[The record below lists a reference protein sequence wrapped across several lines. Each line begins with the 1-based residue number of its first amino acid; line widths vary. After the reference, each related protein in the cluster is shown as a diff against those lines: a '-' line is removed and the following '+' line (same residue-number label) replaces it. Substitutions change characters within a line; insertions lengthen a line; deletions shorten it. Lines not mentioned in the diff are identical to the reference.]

1 MTEILG
7 FLRSRMFEIVTI
19 LGALTLC
26 FKQPKRKNG
35 WIWFALAVAADLA
48 FNVLWADWMRSH
60 PGGMAYNLVRYFGQF
75 FFVLGIVYVWLD
87 CRLLTAVFVAT
98 TAYSMQQLAGRLS
111 GALGILLAP
120 EGRSK
125 LVDFLLL
132 LLCVLAVFIVTLLL
146 FRRRNRGYSRV
157 IQIANPAQLIIT
169 TLALAVM
176 IVIEEIDLPMI
187 RSVTDRTINLAN
199 YLSSAI
205 FALMIIILEFNVLQ
219 RHDLEEELAV
229 TRRILEEERKQY
241 EREKE
246 VVEVINIKCHDLR
259 HQLQAVGQSIP
270 EHEKEQIQEAVRQY
284 DTRVK
289 TGNRALDVV
298 LTMKRMICEGSDIEF
313 SCLVNGAL
321 LNFMEESDIYSLFG
335 NLLDNAIEEARHFDS
350 EHRVISLSVAQE
362 QQFVLIH
369 EENFIQAV
377 PQMVDGIP
385 QTTKADK
392 ENHGFGVRS
401 MRLIAEKYNGHFM
414 IHVDK
419 SLFRLDIMLPIP
431 PAEGWRISRNPGG
444 CALLR
449 RSFLLRKMMLRV
461 TKGRFQP

>member
-1 MTEILG
+1 MAEILG
-7 FLRSRMFEIVTI
+7 FLRSRMFELVTI
-19 LGALTLC
+19 LGALTLS
-26 FKQPKRKNG
+26 FRQPKRKRG
-35 WIWFALAVAADLA
+35 WWWLALTVAVNLV
-48 FNVLWADWMRSH
+48 FSVFWADWMRSH
-60 PGGMAYNLVRYFGQF
+60 PGNMAYSLVRYFGQF
-75 FFVLGIVYVWLD
+75 FFVLGITYVWLD
-87 CRLLTAVFVAT
+87 CKLLTAVFVAT
-98 TAYSMQQLAGRLS
+98 TAYSMQQLSGRLN

-120 EGRSK
+120 EMRSRTADFFS
-125 LVDFLLL
+125 LV
-132 LLCVLAVFIVTLLL
+132 LCVLAVFSVTLLL
-146 FRRRNRGYSRV
+146 FRKRNRGYSRV

-187 RSVTDRTINLAN
+187 RSVTDRTINFAN

-205 FALMIIILEFNVLQ
+205 FALLIIILEFNVLQ

-246 VVEVINIKCHDLR
+246 VVEVINIKCHDLK

-321 LNFMEESDIYSLFG
+321 LNFME
-335 NLLDNAIEEARHFDS
+335 
-350 EHRVISLSVAQE
+350 
-362 QQFVLIH
+362 
-369 EENFIQAV
+369 
-377 PQMVDGIP
+377 
-385 QTTKADK
+385 
-392 ENHGFGVRS
+392 
-401 MRLIAEKYNGHFM
+401 
-414 IHVDK
+414 
-419 SLFRLDIMLPIP
+419 
-431 PAEGWRISRNPGG
+431 
-444 CALLR
+444 
-449 RSFLLRKMMLRV
+449 
-461 TKGRFQP
+461 

>member
-60 PGGMAYNLVRYFGQF
+60 PGSMAYNLVRYFGQF
-75 FFVLGIVYVWLD
+75 FFVLGIVYLWLD

-111 GALGILLAP
+111 GALGILLAL
-120 EGRSK
+120 EGHSK

-132 LLCVLAVFIVTLLL
+132 LLCVLAVFIVMLLL

-246 VVEVINIKCHDLR
+246 VVEVINIKCHDLK

-377 PQMVDGIP
+377 PQMVDGLP

-431 PAEGWRISRNPGG
+431 PA
-444 CALLR
+444 
-449 RSFLLRKMMLRV
+449 
-461 TKGRFQP
+461 KG

>member
-75 FFVLGIVYVWLD
+75 FFVLGIVYLWLD
-87 CRLLTAVFVAT
+87 CRPLTAVFVAT

-176 IVIEEIDLPMI
+176 I
-187 RSVTDRTINLAN
+187 RTINFAN

-284 DTRVK
+284 DSRVK

-350 EHRVISLSVAQE
+350 EHRVISLSVARE

-377 PQMVDGIP
+377 PQMVDGLP

-431 PAEGWRISRNPGG
+431 PAEG
-444 CALLR
+444 
-449 RSFLLRKMMLRV
+449 
-461 TKGRFQP
+461 

>member
-60 PGGMAYNLVRYFGQF
+60 PGSMAYNLVRYFGQF
-75 FFVLGIVYVWLD
+75 FFVLGIVYLWLD
-87 CRLLTAVFVAT
+87 CRPLTAVFVAT

-120 EGRSK
+120 EGHSK

-350 EHRVISLSVAQE
+350 EHRVVSLSVAKE

-377 PQMVDGIP
+377 PRMVDGLP
-385 QTTKADK
+385 QTTKPDT
-392 ENHGFGVRS
+392 ENHGFGIRS
-401 MRLIAEKYNGHFM
+401 MQMIAEKYNGHFM
-414 IHVDK
+414 IHIDK
-419 SLFRLDIMLPIP
+419 NVFQLDIMLPIP
-431 PAEGWRISRNPGG
+431 KA
-444 CALLR
+444 
-449 RSFLLRKMMLRV
+449 
-461 TKGRFQP
+461 

>member
-60 PGGMAYNLVRYFGQF
+60 PGSMAYNLVRYFGQF
-75 FFVLGIVYVWLD
+75 FFVLGIVYLWLD
-87 CRLLTAVFVAT
+87 CRPLTAVFVAT

-246 VVEVINIKCHDLR
+246 VVEVINIKCHDLK

-289 TGNRALDVV
+289 TARAA
-298 LTMKRMICEGSDIEF
+298 TS
-313 SCLVNGAL
+313 SSPAL
-321 LNFMEESDIYSLFG
+321 ST
-335 NLLDNAIEEARHFDS
+335 AR
-350 EHRVISLSVAQE
+350 
-362 QQFVLIH
+362 
-369 EENFIQAV
+369 
-377 PQMVDGIP
+377 
-385 QTTKADK
+385 
-392 ENHGFGVRS
+392 
-401 MRLIAEKYNGHFM
+401 
-414 IHVDK
+414 
-419 SLFRLDIMLPIP
+419 
-431 PAEGWRISRNPGG
+431 
-444 CALLR
+444 C
-449 RSFLLRKMMLRV
+449 
-461 TKGRFQP
+461 

>member
-1 MTEILG
+1 MADFFSL
-7 FLRSRMFEIVTI
+7 LRSRMFEIVTI
-19 LGALTLC
+19 LGAFTLC

-48 FNVLWADWMRSH
+48 FSVLWADWMRTH
-60 PGGMAYNLVRYFGQF
+60 PGSMAFNLVRYFGQF
-75 FFVLGIVYVWLD
+75 FFVLGMVYVWLD

-98 TAYSMQQLAGRLS
+98 TAYSMQQLSGRLS
-111 GALGILLAP
+111 SAVSILTGLAQRGRDQDLILL
-120 EGRSK
+120 
-125 LVDFLLL
+125 V
-132 LLCVLAVFIVTLLL
+132 LCVLAVFGVTALL
-146 FRRRNRGYSRV
+146 FRKRNQGYSRP
-157 IQIANPAQLIIT
+157 IHIANPTQLIIT
-169 TLALAVM
+169 SLALAVM

-187 RSVTDRTINLAN
+187 RSVTDRAINFAN

-205 FALMIIILEFNVLQ
+205 FALLIIILEFNVLQ

-246 VVEVINIKCHDLR
+246 VVEVINIKCHDLK

-270 EHEKEQIQEAVRQY
+270 EHEKEQIQQAVRQY

-321 LNFMEESDIYSLFG
+321 LNFMEEADIYSLFG
-335 NLLDNAIEEARHFDS
+335 NLLDNAIEEARNFDS

-362 QQFVLIH
+362 RQFVLIH

-377 PQMVDGIP
+377 PQMVDGMP

-392 ENHGFGVRS
+392 ENHGFGIRS
-401 MRLIAEKYNGHFM
+401 MRLIAEKYSGHFM

-419 SLFRLDIMLPIP
+419 SLFQLDIMLPIP
-431 PAEGWRISRNPGG
+431 PVGG
-444 CALLR
+444 
-449 RSFLLRKMMLRV
+449 
-461 TKGRFQP
+461 

>member
-7 FLRSRMFEIVTI
+7 FLRSRRMFEIVAI

-75 FFVLGIVYVWLD
+75 FFVLGIVYLWLE

-229 TRRILEEERKQY
+229 TRRILEE
-241 EREKE
+241 
-246 VVEVINIKCHDLR
+246 
-259 HQLQAVGQSIP
+259 
-270 EHEKEQIQEAVRQY
+270 VRQY

-377 PQMVDGIP
+377 PQMVDGLP

-431 PAEGWRISRNPGG
+431 PAEG
-444 CALLR
+444 
-449 RSFLLRKMMLRV
+449 
-461 TKGRFQP
+461 

>member
-1 MTEILG
+1 MADFFSL
-7 FLRSRMFEIVTI
+7 LRSRMFEIVTI
-19 LGALTLC
+19 LGAFTLC

-48 FNVLWADWMRSH
+48 FSVLWADWMRTH
-60 PGGMAYNLVRYFGQF
+60 PGSMAFNLVRYFGQF
-75 FFVLGIVYVWLD
+75 FFVLGMMYVWLD

-98 TAYSMQQLAGRLS
+98 TAYSMQQLSGRLS
-111 GALGILLAP
+111 SAVSILTGLAQRGRDQDLILL
-120 EGRSK
+120 
-125 LVDFLLL
+125 V
-132 LLCVLAVFIVTLLL
+132 LCVLAVFGVTALL
-146 FRRRNRGYSRV
+146 FRKRNQGYSRP
-157 IQIANPAQLIIT
+157 IHIANPTQLIIT
-169 TLALAVM
+169 SLALAVM

-187 RSVTDRTINLAN
+187 RSVTDRAINFAN

-205 FALMIIILEFNVLQ
+205 FALLIIILEFNVLQ

-246 VVEVINIKCHDLR
+246 VVEVINIKCHDLK

-270 EHEKEQIQEAVRQY
+270 EHEKEQIQQAVRQY

-321 LNFMEESDIYSLFG
+321 LNFMEEADIYSLFG
-335 NLLDNAIEEARHFDS
+335 NLLDNAIEEARNFDS

-362 QQFVLIH
+362 RQFVLIH

-431 PAEGWRISRNPGG
+431 PAEG
-444 CALLR
+444 
-449 RSFLLRKMMLRV
+449 
-461 TKGRFQP
+461 